1 MSAVKKYANN
11 HLRKFLSEEEKKRF
25 NAYKKRECE
34 RKRRYR
40 AAGKLYHPCF
50 WKYRCESCKDFFK
63 NLHMFKGYNL
73 CFRCIKEDCMSS
85 EFFLDLFIAFR
96 NEVNVLKARIASEG
110 IEEEEEEEQLCS
122 IDLPQFLTDGE
133 IEEMAFDM
141 RRAFLEDQ
149 FRQLYPEMD
158 PKTPADI
165 DEEYASF
172 FNNTLHNN
180 QNKSVE

>member
-1 MSAVKKYANN
+1 
-11 HLRKFLSEEEKKRF
+11 
-25 NAYKKRECE
+25 
-34 RKRRYR
+34 
-40 AAGKLYHPCF
+40 
-50 WKYRCESCKDFFK
+50 
-63 NLHMFKGYNL
+63 
-73 CFRCIKEDCMSS
+73 MSS

-180 QNKSVE
+180 